1 MSNAH
6 KIIKNFTSD
15 KFSPELKEKLWKWL
29 VDSSEQAEKEEA
41 LMELWEDQNFKAD
54 AGTERSYQNFR
65 RKIAPRQ
72 RKATARYTLRRWAQ
86 VAAVLLIPLLSIVA
100 SYLYI
105 QSNEEHTELV
115 EYYVPRG
122 EQKQITLP
130 DGTTAYLN
138 SGTLLVYP
146 QKFTG
151 DIRSV
156 YLIGE
161 ANFDVKKDKQHPFI
175 VKTNHLKVKVLGT
188 KFNVQSHESDSEFEV
203 MLYEGCVDVESEFN
217 NKQVEVLMAPGDIV
231 KIDKTTGNMSQMN
244 ISTIANQGQS
254 RKFYFI
260 DKKLEDITNQLE
272 RHFQKKIVITNPQ
285 LKSIKY
291 DAIFAN
297 DETIEQI
304 LNYLNASQQMSII
317 YHDNTTIEIR

>member
-29 VDSSEQAEKEEA
+29 VDSSEQAEKDEA

-54 AGTERSYQNFR
+54 ASTERSYQNFR

-72 RKATARYTLRRWAQ
+72 RKATARYTLRKWLQ
-86 VAAVLLIPLLSIVA
+86 VAAVLLVPLLSMIA

-122 EQKQITLP
+122 EQKQVTLP

-188 KFNVQSHESDSEFEV
+188 KFNVHAYAEDEKTTTTLESGSVVVQKANNEDIITLTPNEQLEYDNPS
-203 MLYEGCVDVESEFN
+203 GEFN
-217 NKQVEVLMAPGDIV
+217 KRL
-231 KIDKTTGNMSQMN
+231 
-244 ISTIANQGQS
+244 STPLSTPAGP
-254 RKFYFI
+254 
-260 DKKLEDITNQLE
+260 E
-272 RHFQKKIVITNPQ
+272 
-285 LKSIKY
+285 
-291 DAIFAN
+291 
-297 DETIEQI
+297 
-304 LNYLNASQQMSII
+304 AS
-317 YHDNTTIEIR
+317 